1 MLSANANNFSLL
13 REEEYNRKENFVCV
27 KVTVS
32 FRVGDNQTTAPK
44 ENSPLVRVVFGV
56 DGGIFLVGN
65 CSRTVVAVQSI
76 LLIPFTAKSC
86 ALKYRHQ

>member
-1 MLSANANNFSLL
+1 MLH
-13 REEEYNRKENFVCV
+13 NRKENFICV

-32 FRVGDNQTTAPK
+32 FRVGDNQATALK
-44 ENSPLVRVVFGV
+44 ENSPLVRVIFGV
-56 DGGIFLVGN
+56 GGGIFLVDN

-76 LLIPFTAKSC
+76 LLVPLRVKSC